1 MKSLAADK
9 CPNKQALEYRLQP
22 GFTVV
27 ERKAKLKLVL

>member
-9 CPNKQALEYRLQP
+9 SSSQQALEYRLQP